1 VGQRAEGSAARQ
13 VGLERQWEGAITRQW
28 RQPLGDETLR
38 ERARAEFALI
48 VRRTRRRRCLSVS
61 QSVSLKPPWSLWP
74 DTMRC
79 EGKNRIASLPLK
91 RRLTGR

>member
-48 VRRTRRRRCLSVS
+48 VRRIRRRRCLSVS
-61 QSVSLKPPWSLWP
+61 QSVSLKPPGLFGQIRCDVRVKIESLLSP
-74 DTMRC
+74 SNAD
-79 EGKNRIASLPLK
+79 
-91 RRLTGR
+91 